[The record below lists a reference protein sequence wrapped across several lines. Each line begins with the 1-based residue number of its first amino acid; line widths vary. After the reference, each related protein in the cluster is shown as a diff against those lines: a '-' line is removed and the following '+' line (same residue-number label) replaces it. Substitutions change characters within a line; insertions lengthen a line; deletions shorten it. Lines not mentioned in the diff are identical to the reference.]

1 MILNTLYEEQM
12 NSLENMSIEDKCVN
26 SIRALSM
33 DGVQAANSGHPGT
46 PMAMAPLAYVL
57 WNKFLKYNPQN
68 PKWFDRDRFV
78 LSNGHA
84 SMLQYSML
92 HLTGYDV
99 SLNDLQ
105 NFRQLGSITAGHPE
119 YNLCPGV
126 ETTTGPLGQ
135 GLATAVGMAIAE
147 AHLGAIYNKNG
158 FNIVDHHTFVFC
170 GDGDLMEGVSHES
183 ASLAGHLGLGKLIVL
198 YDDNHITIEGK
209 TDLSYSDNAGKR
221 FESYGWNV
229 INVGDAANDLQKIS
243 KAIKDSK
250 AASDKPSLIIVRT
263 HIGFG
268 SPNLVDTSEVHGA
281 PLGEEEIKL
290 TKRSYGFPEDKKFF
304 VPDGVMEHMAQGG
317 EKGKAAET
325 VWDEKIA
332 NYKKA
337 NPDLAA
343 QFESALNGELPKD
356 WESVMPTFDVE
367 KPQAT
372 RSVSGTVLNAIADN
386 VPYLVGGSADL
397 NPSTKTFLKSSGY
410 FAKGAYENKNMAWGV
425 REFAMSAGVSGL
437 TLHGGLR
444 GFASTF
450 YVFTDYARPA
460 IRLAAIMKIPTLY
473 IMTHDSIGV
482 GEDGP
487 THQPVEQLASVRI
500 IPNLTVFRPA
510 DANETVWAYKTAM
523 QKTDGPSMLVLT
535 RQNLPVLDQ
544 SKYGSAEGVSKGAY
558 VLSKEKGDKA
568 QGILLATGSEVA
580 LALETQQQLAKDGV
594 DVRVVSMP
602 SWELFRAQSAEYKEE
617 VLPSNVSA
625 RLAIEAASPMGWKE
639 WVGDKGDIHA
649 IDTFGQSGPANEV
662 FAHFGFTVENVV
674 SKLKALL

>member
-1 MILNTLYEEQM
+1 M
-12 NSLENMSIEDKCVN
+12 SRLETMSIEEKCIN
-26 SIRALSM
+26 TIRTLSM
-33 DGVQAANSGHPGT
+33 EGVQAANSGHPGT

-57 WNKFLKYNPQN
+57 WCKFLKYNPQN
-68 PKWFDRDRFV
+68 PEWFDRDRFV

-99 SLNDLQ
+99 SLDDLK
-105 NFRQLGSITAGHPE
+105 NFRQLGSKTAGHPE
-119 YNLCPGV
+119 YKLCPGV

-147 AHLGAIYNKNG
+147 AHLGAVYNKG
-158 FNIVDHHTFVFC
+158 LQKIVDHNTFVFC

-183 ASLAGHLGLGKLIVL
+183 ASLAGHLGLGKLIAL

-209 TDLSYSDNAGKR
+209 TELSYSDDAQKR
-221 FESYGWNV
+221 FEAYGWHV
-229 INVGDAANDLQKIS
+229 INVGDAANDVEKIS
-243 KAIKDSK
+243 RAIADAKSMT
-250 AASDKPSLIIVRT
+250 DKPSLIIVRT

-268 SPNLVDTSEVHGA
+268 SPNMVDTSEVHGA
-281 PLGEEEIKL
+281 PLGDEEIKL
-290 TKRSYGFPEDKKFF
+290 TKRAYGWPEDEKFF
-304 VPDGVMEHMAQGG
+304 VPEGVMEHMALAG
-317 EKGKAAET
+317 EKGKVAEQE
-325 VWDEKIA
+325 WNKKFEQ
-332 NYKKA
+332 YKTD

-343 QFESALNGELPKD
+343 QFIGALNQNLPD
-356 WESVMPTFDVE
+356 GWDSEIPVFGSE
-367 KPQAT
+367 KSLAT
-372 RSVSGTVLNAIADN
+372 RNVSGMVLNAIAAQ
-386 VPYLVGGSADL
+386 VPYLIGGSADL

-410 FAKGAYENKNMAWGV
+410 FAKGAYENKNVAWGV
-425 REFAMSAGVSGL
+425 REFAMATGVSGL

-487 THQPVEQLASVRI
+487 THQPVEHLASVRI

-510 DANETVWAYKTAM
+510 DANETVYAYKAAM

-544 SKYGSAEGVSKGAY
+544 SKLGSAKGVFKGAY
-558 VLSKEKGDKA
+558 ILSKEKGDKA
-568 QGILLATGSEVA
+568 RGIFLATGSEVS
-580 LALETQQQLAKDGV
+580 LALEAQMTLAKDGI

-602 SWELFRAQSAEYKEE
+602 SWELFRAQSAEYKEQ
-617 VLPSNVSA
+617 VLPADVTV

-639 WVGDKGDIHA
+639 WVGDKGEILA
-649 IDTFGQSGPANEV
+649 IDTFGESGPANQV

-674 SKLKALL
+674 AKLKALL